1 MRLFLIIFTIYFL
14 SILKIFADDYHNIQ
28 NFYGAR
34 ATGMGGAYSAIS
46 DDTSGA
52 FYNPAGLSFISENHY
67 SINVSS
73 YRTNEQE
80 FRDLF
85 GPGQNYNRISR
96 NYLPNFVGFSRKL
109 GKWNLTVTMLNPVNE
124 SFDQTNRITNPI
136 YRRNLSQL
144 DINYNRESFQLLVGP
159 SLAYQF
165 TDRFSIG
172 LTSYYLYDSNKV
184 TYSQKENQYNNNVTV
199 VQDLE
204 RRRTSGVLP
213 ILGIQ
218 IMPFDIISIGA
229 SIKQTYVTGGS
240 ISSTTN
246 VTSAGRTGGP
256 SSLISQGSEN
266 LVAFGADGLPSIQGG
281 MVKGIP
287 QTYEARGGIALFPT
301 RRITITGDMI
311 YTSGYKLF
319 YNRNSLDLQ
328 SMNYT
333 YRDPYMNQYERNHT
347 LNFAGGIEF
356 YITDYIVIRLGGYS
370 NKSNNRRVSWWQ
382 GALLSQLNNNQGP
395 NSNLNIT
402 QNIQYELPSYREIHA
417 NMKGYTFGLGFET
430 SSATFS
436 ISIAHQ
442 AGNGIGFVDK
452 YQLPTQ
458 AVLKDTMIFLSG
470 GSKY

>member
-204 RRRTSGVLP
+204 EEELRE
-213 ILGIQ
+213 
-218 IMPFDIISIGA
+218 
-229 SIKQTYVTGGS
+229 YC
-240 ISSTTN
+240 
-246 VTSAGRTGGP
+246 
-256 SSLISQGSEN
+256 
-266 LVAFGADGLPSIQGG
+266 
-281 MVKGIP
+281 
-287 QTYEARGGIALFPT
+287 LF
-301 RRITITGDMI
+301 
-311 YTSGYKLF
+311 
-319 YNRNSLDLQ
+319 
-328 SMNYT
+328 
-333 YRDPYMNQYERNHT
+333 
-347 LNFAGGIEF
+347 
-356 YITDYIVIRLGGYS
+356 
-370 NKSNNRRVSWWQ
+370 
-382 GALLSQLNNNQGP
+382 
-395 NSNLNIT
+395 
-402 QNIQYELPSYREIHA
+402 
-417 NMKGYTFGLGFET
+417 
-430 SSATFS
+430 
-436 ISIAHQ
+436 
-442 AGNGIGFVDK
+442 
-452 YQLPTQ
+452 
-458 AVLKDTMIFLSG
+458 
-470 GSKY
+470 